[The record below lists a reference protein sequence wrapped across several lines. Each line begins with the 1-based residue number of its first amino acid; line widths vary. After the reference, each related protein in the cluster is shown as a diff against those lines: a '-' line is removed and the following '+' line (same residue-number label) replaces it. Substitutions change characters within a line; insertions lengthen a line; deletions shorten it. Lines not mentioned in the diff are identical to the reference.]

1 MEQTETKLD
10 SLHHVAIQVSDIDR
24 ATKWYS
30 ENFNAE
36 IVYLDESWA
45 MLRFENIYLAL
56 VMPGQHPPHIAI
68 EHQEAESYGP
78 LVKHRDGTE
87 SIYINDSE
95 GNTLELMKP
104 VGKTVTGNSE

>member
-1 MEQTETKLD
+1 MEYAEKKLD
-10 SLHHVAIQVSDIDR
+10 SLHHVAIQVNDIDR
-24 ATKWYS
+24 ALKWYS

-36 IVYLDESWA
+36 TVYLDDSWA

-56 VMPGQHPPHIAI
+56 VTPGQHPPHIAI
-68 EHQEAESYGP
+68 EHRAAESYGP

-104 VGKTVTGNSE
+104 VETTVNSEQ

>member
-1 MEQTETKLD
+1 MQQQQTKLD
-10 SLHHVAIQVSDIDR
+10 ALHHVAIQVENIAR
-24 ATKWYS
+24 ALKWYS

-36 IVYLDESWA
+36 IVYLDDTWA

-56 VMPGQHPPHIAI
+56 VIPGQHPPHIAI
-68 EHQEAESYGP
+68 EHEGAESFGT
-78 LVKHRDGTE
+78 LIRHRDGTE

-104 VGKTVTGNSE
+104 VSK

>member
-1 MEQTETKLD
+1 MQQQQTKLD
-10 SLHHVAIQVSDIDR
+10 ALHHVAIQVENIAR
-24 ATKWYS
+24 ALKWYS

-36 IVYLDESWA
+36 IVYLDDTWA

-56 VMPGQHPPHIAI
+56 VIPGQHPPHIAI
-68 EHQEAESYGP
+68 EHENAEAFGT
-78 LVKHRDGTE
+78 LIRHRDGTE

-104 VGKTVTGNSE
+104 VSK

>member
-1 MEQTETKLD
+1 MPEQQTKLD
-10 SLHHVAIQVSDIDR
+10 ALHHVAIQVENIAR
-24 ATKWYS
+24 ALKWYS

-36 IVYLDESWA
+36 IVYLDDTWA

-56 VMPGQHPPHIAI
+56 VIPGQHPPHIAI
-68 EHQEAESYGP
+68 EHEGAESFGT
-78 LVKHRDGTE
+78 LIRHRDGTE

-104 VGKTVTGNSE
+104 VSK

>member
-1 MEQTETKLD
+1 MQEQHIKLD
-10 SLHHVAIQVSDIDR
+10 ALHHVAIQVENIAR
-24 ATKWYS
+24 ALKWYS

-36 IVYLDESWA
+36 IVYLDDTWA

-56 VMPGQHPPHIAI
+56 VIPGQHPPHIAI
-68 EHQEAESYGP
+68 EHEGAESFGT
-78 LVKHRDGTE
+78 LIRHRDGTE

-104 VGKTVTGNSE
+104 VNK

>member
-1 MEQTETKLD
+1 MQEQHTKLD
-10 SLHHVAIQVSDIDR
+10 ALHHVAIQVENIAR
-24 ATKWYS
+24 ALKWYS

-36 IVYLDESWA
+36 IVYLDDTWA

-56 VMPGQHPPHIAI
+56 VIPGQHPPHIAI
-68 EHQEAESYGP
+68 EHEGAESYGT
-78 LVKHRDGTE
+78 LIKHRDGTE

-104 VGKTVTGNSE
+104 VSK

>member
-1 MEQTETKLD
+1 MQEQRTKLD
-10 SLHHVAIQVSDIDR
+10 ALHHVAIQVENIER
-24 ATKWYS
+24 ALKWYS

-36 IVYLDESWA
+36 IVYLDDTWA

-56 VMPGQHPPHIAI
+56 VIPGQHPPHIAI
-68 EHQEAESYGP
+68 EHEGAEAYGT
-78 LVKHRDGTE
+78 LIKHRDGTE

-104 VGKTVTGNSE
+104 VSK

>member
-1 MEQTETKLD
+1 MQETHTKLD
-10 SLHHVAIQVSDIDR
+10 ALHHVAIQVENIAR
-24 ATKWYS
+24 ALKWYS

-36 IVYLDESWA
+36 IVYLDDTWA

-56 VMPGQHPPHIAI
+56 VIPGQHPPHIAI
-68 EHQEAESYGP
+68 EHEGAESFGT
-78 LVKHRDGTE
+78 LIRHRDGTE

-104 VGKTVTGNSE
+104 VSK

>member
-1 MEQTETKLD
+1 MQEQQTKLD
-10 SLHHVAIQVSDIDR
+10 ALHHVAIQVENIAR
-24 ATKWYS
+24 ALKWYS

-36 IVYLDESWA
+36 IVYLDDTWA

-56 VMPGQHPPHIAI
+56 VIPGQHPPHIAI
-68 EHQEAESYGP
+68 EHENAEAFGT
-78 LVKHRDGTE
+78 LIRHRDGTE

-104 VGKTVTGNSE
+104 VSM

>member
-1 MEQTETKLD
+1 MQEQQIKLD
-10 SLHHVAIQVSDIDR
+10 ALHHVAIQVENIAR
-24 ATKWYS
+24 ALKWYS

-36 IVYLDESWA
+36 IVYLDDTWA

-56 VMPGQHPPHIAI
+56 VIPGQHPPHIAI
-68 EHQEAESYGP
+68 EHEGAESFGT
-78 LVKHRDGTE
+78 LIRHRDGTE

-104 VGKTVTGNSE
+104 VNK

>member
-1 MEQTETKLD
+1 MQEQHIKLD
-10 SLHHVAIQVSDIDR
+10 ALHHVAIQVENIAR
-24 ATKWYS
+24 ALKWYS

-36 IVYLDESWA
+36 IVYLDDTWA

-56 VMPGQHPPHIAI
+56 VIPGQHPPHIAI
-68 EHQEAESYGP
+68 EHEGAESFGT
-78 LVKHRDGTE
+78 LIRHRDGTE

-104 VGKTVTGNSE
+104 VSK